1 MKNSDWDLDLRA
13 GEEGESK
20 IADLLSLD
28 TVEVKTDK
36 RWKDT
41 GNLYIETECYYV
53 SDSGRKPSGI
63 SVSKAT
69 HWAFILEDMA
79 LIVPL
84 SKLKEAIYDIGRPTM
99 CLIEP
104 NPSKGYLIT
113 PTQII
118 DYIKASRDK
127 QLQDL
132 AENESWS
139 DPAEW
144 EDV

>member
-1 MKNSDWDLDLRA
+1 MRNSDWDLDLRA

-36 RWKDT
+36 RWQET

-53 SDSGRKPSGI
+53 NKGAWMPSGMNA
-63 SVSKAT
+63 SKAT
-69 HWAFILEDMA
+69 HWAFVLQDIA
-79 LIVPL
+79 LIMPL
-84 SKLKEAIYDIGRPTM
+84 WQLREAVRSVGRFITCDIQ
-99 CLIEP
+99 P
-104 NPSKGYLIT
+104 NPTRGYLIT
-113 PTQII
+113 PEQII
-118 DYIKASRDK
+118 ECTKSARDK
-127 QLQDL
+127 LLKDMS
-132 AENESWS
+132 EHEGWS